1 MELRLQMNNTLA
13 QRKWNGRACFRLWTR
28 LWVVSCCRRHIRI
41 TTRTQQTLMLL
52 IISELTQNRIWI
64 SECIYELY
72 VYIFNPYPILVRS
85 AYYYVA
91 KCWRAPR
98 TCLQS
103 WQTTQSRDLLFM
115 YMRCVPYNLH
125 YWLCLS
131 PHPKPPGR
139 WRKMIYCTSIMK
151 ENRYLKISSFM
162 WTQAYS

>member
-1 MELRLQMNNTLA
+1 MEKSNTQSVMDESYMCIQINRFFQQENVSRETFSCLLLHSVSKD
-13 QRKWNGRACFRLWTR
+13 RRACVLGCEPGF
-28 LWVVSCCRRHIRI
+28 WVVSCCSRHIRI

-103 WQTTQSRDLLFM
+103 
-115 YMRCVPYNLH
+115 
-125 YWLCLS
+125 
-131 PHPKPPGR
+131 
-139 WRKMIYCTSIMK
+139 
-151 ENRYLKISSFM
+151 
-162 WTQAYS
+162 